1 MQQKLTH
8 LLSPTRAHVRRR
20 RQDNPDEDI
29 DNVGRAVEMGNGKSR
44 ETIAERRH
52 EQSELRAVIVPR

>member
-1 MQQKLTH
+1 
-8 LLSPTRAHVRRR
+8 
-20 RQDNPDEDI
+20 
-29 DNVGRAVEMGNGKSR
+29 MGNGKSR